1 MRDKA
6 LEAALGDAVATGEAR
21 VKAGELLA
29 SSRVGFL
36 SVTDDDGPYVVPIS
50 FAYDGEDIYFH
61 GGEGK
66 KSRALE
72 VEARVC
78 MAVTSAPELVKGDDP
93 CSDNFR
99 CGSALAFGRAV
110 RLESTLEKDAALRT
124 IVAKYHPE
132 AAADPLRPEK
142 VAGTTVYRMEIRAL
156 TYRELPGD

>member
-1 MRDKA
+1 MRDEA
-6 LEAALGDAVATGEAR
+6 LEGVLGDAVATAEAR
-21 VKAGELLA
+21 RKAGELLA
-29 SSRVGFL
+29 AAQTGFL
-36 SVTDDDGPYVVPIS
+36 ALADEEGPYVVPIS

-72 VEARVC
+72 TEPRVC
-78 MAVTSAPELVKGDDP
+78 LAVTSNPELVKGDDP

-99 CGSALAFGRAV
+99 CDSVLVFGRVAG
-110 RLESTLEKDAALRT
+110 LESAPEKDAALRT

-132 AAADPLRPEK
+132 EAAATLAPRR
-142 VAGTTVYRMEIRAL
+142 VAGTTVYRMEVRAV

>member
-21 VKAGELLA
+21 GKAGELLA
-29 SSRVGFL
+29 SSPMGFL
-36 SVTDDDGPYVVPIS
+36 SLTDDNGPYVVPIS
-50 FAYDGEDIYFH
+50 YAYDGEDIYFH

-78 MAVTSAPELVKGDDP
+78 LAVTSAPELVKGDDP
-93 CSDNFR
+93 CSDNFK
-99 CGSALAFGRAV
+99 CGSVLAFGRAV
-110 RLESTLEKDAALRT
+110 RLESTLEKDAALRA

-142 VAGTTVYRMEIRAL
+142 VAGTIVYRMEIRAL
-156 TYRELPGD
+156 TYRELPGG